1 MATDN
6 VGVPRALARARK
18 ANAARNNAVK
28 VRSQRQKNNS
38 LSDRAN
44 SSARVPNIEDVRD
57 AYFSGK
63 VTTEEANDLVR
74 SDSFALNTKPVFGG
88 GDHPH
93 NTKGGKPSNFS
104 LDHEAEQAHRRAGLS
119 Q

>member
-6 VGVPRALARARK
+6 VGVPRALARARR

-28 VRSQRQKNNS
+28 VRSQQQKNNS

-44 SSARVPNIEDVRD
+44 SSARVPNIQDVRD

-63 VTTEEANDLVR
+63 VTAHEANELSGTKSFGDP
-74 SDSFALNTKPVFGG
+74 DSASKFSTE
-88 GDHPH
+88 H
-93 NTKGGKPSNFS
+93 NEYHTHK
-104 LDHEAEQAHRRAGLS
+104 RAGLN
-119 Q
+119 